1 MYDSLSTGDY
11 FTVMLFANYIISP
24 GKNILSIL
32 NEYHYINNSIRR
44 VNNLLNNS
52 IENIEDADNLM
63 VNGDI
68 VIKNLSYTYNNK
80 YNILNNVNFFIKMG
94 RRLLLSAL
102 REAASQRY

>member
-1 MYDSLSTGDY
+1 M
-11 FTVMLFANYIISP
+11 
-24 GKNILSIL
+24 SIL

-52 IENIEDADNLM
+52 IENIENADNLM

-80 YNILNNVNFFIKMG
+80 YNILNNVNFFIRNGEKVVIIG
-94 RRLLLSAL
+94 SSGSGKSTLLKLIYKYLDCRRDSIL
-102 REAASQRY
+102 